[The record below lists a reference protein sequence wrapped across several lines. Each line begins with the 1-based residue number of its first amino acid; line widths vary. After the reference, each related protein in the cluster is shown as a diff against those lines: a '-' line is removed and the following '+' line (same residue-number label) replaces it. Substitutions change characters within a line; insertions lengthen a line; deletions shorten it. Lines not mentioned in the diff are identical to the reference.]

1 MEMSLL
7 SSEDLMA
14 TGGLKMYNLNHKKFL
29 NGKLAGEAN
38 LKFQNLH
45 SAQSRMHWDLVILQE
60 ELCASP
66 EEGKLWKHL
75 PTRLSLE
82 ELCASPEEGKL
93 SAYIQ
98 ADNDYNQSE
107 SHEFM
112 ITEM

>member
-29 NGKLAGEAN
+29 NGKLACEAN

-60 ELCASP
+60 EL
-66 EEGKLWKHL
+66 W
-75 PTRLSLE
+75 
-82 ELCASPEEGKL
+82 ASPEEGKL

>member
-7 SSEDLMA
+7 SSEDFMA
-14 TGGLKMYNLNHKKFL
+14 TGGLKMYNLNHKKIL

-60 ELCASP
+60 EL
-66 EEGKLWKHL
+66 W
-75 PTRLSLE
+75 
-82 ELCASPEEGKL
+82 ASPEEGKL
-93 SAYIQ
+93 SAWIQ
-98 ADNDYNQSE
+98 ADNEFNQEE

-112 ITEM
+112 ITKM

>member
-1 MEMSLL
+1 MFIFLSSPQETQALLMEMSLL

-38 LKFQNLH
+38 LKFPNLH

-60 ELCASP
+60 ELWASP
-66 EEGKLWKHL
+66 EE
-75 PTRLSLE
+75 S
-82 ELCASPEEGKL
+82 KL

-98 ADNDYNQSE
+98 ADNEYNQDE